1 MIELGEREL
10 DVMKVLWDRGPS
22 TVAEVRGW
30 LNADLAY
37 NTVLT
42 ILRNLE
48 AKAAVQREE
57 EGRAHRY
64 SALIER
70 TAVRDKA
77 LTRVID
83 RLFGGRPESAM
94 AHLVESQ
101 GLDATQL
108 RALHAL
114 LERRLAHSE
123 DEGVGP

>member
-1 MIELGEREL
+1 MIELGLREL
-10 DVMKVLWDRGPS
+10 DVMKVLWDRGAG
-22 TVAEVRGW
+22 TVAEVRSH
-30 LNADLAY
+30 LDADLAY
-37 NTVLT
+37 NTILT

-48 AKAAVQREE
+48 AKGAVQRVE

-64 SALIER
+64 SASIER
-70 TAVRDKA
+70 TEVRENA
-77 LTRVID
+77 LSRVID

-94 AHLVESQ
+94 AHLVESR
-101 GLDATQL
+101 GLDAAQL